1 MADESKAGAVG
12 SLTALTLAKQVAKK
26 KKTRRTGRR
35 GSVHTESLSSF
46 LAMDKAAM
54 EKAAADQDAAD
65 AASAELNDTGA
76 FTDLDAGSPDSGG
89 ARHAALNA
97 ALMLNNNSPGASGG
111 RKSPTGATNAYS
123 YHQAD
128 VRTLLLPPRRLSVIV
143 PCSQ

>member
-54 EKAAADQDAAD
+54 EKAAADQNAAD

-76 FTDLDAGSPDSGG
+76 FTDLDAGSPDSG